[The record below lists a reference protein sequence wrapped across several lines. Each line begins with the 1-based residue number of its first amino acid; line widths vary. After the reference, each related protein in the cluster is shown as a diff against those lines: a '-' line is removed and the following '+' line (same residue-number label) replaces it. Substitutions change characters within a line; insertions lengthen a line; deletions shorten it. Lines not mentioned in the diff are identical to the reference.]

1 MIAVDYRDQRPLYE
15 QVRDAYRRQIL
26 AGLLEPGTE
35 MPSVRSLAAQL
46 SVNPNTIQRA
56 YHALEADGCICFVSH
71 NPEAS
76 QARKNELL
84 AAFDETVQE
93 LLLIGVD
100 PKSLIERINGGGNR
114 D

>member
-46 SVNPNTIQRA
+46 SVNPIPFNAPIMRLKQMAASALSKARA
-56 YHALEADGCICFVSH
+56 
-71 NPEAS
+71 AS
-76 QARKNELL
+76 YR
-84 AAFDETVQE
+84 TT
-93 LLLIGVD
+93 
-100 PKSLIERINGGGNR
+100 PKRLKHEKTNFLPLSTKPCRNFS
-114 D
+114 

>member
-46 SVNPNTIQRA
+46 SVNNTIQRA
-56 YHALEADGCICFVSH
+56 YHALGADGCICSVK
-71 NPEAS
+71 ETRAAS
-76 QARKNELL
+76 YRTTPKRLKHEKNELL

-93 LLLIGVD
+93 LLLIG
-100 PKSLIERINGGGNR
+100 
-114 D
+114 